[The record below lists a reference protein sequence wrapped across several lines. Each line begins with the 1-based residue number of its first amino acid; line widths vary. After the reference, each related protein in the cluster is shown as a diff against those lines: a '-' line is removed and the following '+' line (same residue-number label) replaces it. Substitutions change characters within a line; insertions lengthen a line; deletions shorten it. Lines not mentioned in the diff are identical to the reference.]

1 MTRPCELRTESGLY
15 GCVADS
21 GVAGVRRGRG
31 WSHKHQRCKNHVLTS
46 LKVESFSLDFQVCAN
61 ESFVL
66 QDGQID
72 YGEFSAMMR
81 KGNGGTGRRTMRS
94 KLNLGDALGLTN
106 NVSIEPIDCSP

>member
-1 MTRPCELRTESGLY
+1 MVQISLIILRFTNGISPCKNQIISSLSP
-15 GCVADS
+15 
-21 GVAGVRRGRG
+21 
-31 WSHKHQRCKNHVLTS
+31 CKNHVLTS
-46 LKVESFSLDFQVCAN
+46 LKVESLSPDFQVCTN

-81 KGNGGTGRRTMRS
+81 KGNGGIGRRTMRS

-106 NVSIEPIDCSP
+106 NLSNEPIDCSP